1 MNLRITSRT
10 ENLTK
15 VEHMIDSICDR
26 FMVDEDHYGNMLVAI
41 TEAVNNAINHGNKRD
56 PDKYVDVGF
65 RTDGKNMTWQIQDE
79 GEGFDPDNIPDPT
92 APENIEKPDGRGVF
106 LMRSLADSIEF
117 QNNGSMIELRF
128 AV

>member
-26 FMVDEDHYGNMLVAI
+26 FRVDEDHYGNMLVAI
-41 TEAVNNAINHGNKRD
+41 TEAVNNAINHGNKRN
-56 PDKYVDVGF
+56 PDKYVDVAF
-65 RTDGKNMTWQIQDE
+65 KTDGKNMTWQIQDE

-106 LMRSLADSIEF
+106 LMKSLADSIEF